1 MEKTCTKCGEVKPY
15 ASFSPHKLGIGGV
28 RSICK
33 PCSVQQVMEYRK
45 TEKGRESA
53 RRAARTYR
61 RTPKGAQAHADSQR
75 RSFASDPV
83 KYLWSRAKRRAA
95 QKGVPFAIEPS
106 DIVIPE
112 RCPILGIPLRIGV
125 HGFRVHEFGGDEDSM
140 SLDRIVPELGYVP
153 GNVAVISWRA
163 NRLKNNATLD
173 ELEALL
179 RWLRVAAENVP
190 KCDGVEPVRPMVVRS
205 EPTAQCELF
214 GQDESTEGKD
224 RT

>member
-1 MEKTCTKCGEVKPY
+1 MEKTCTKCGEAKLY

-33 PCSVQQVMEYRK
+33 PCSVKQVLEYRK
-45 TEKGRESA
+45 TEKGRAVSQA
-53 RRAARTYR
+53 SVRRFRK
-61 RTPKGAQAHADSQR
+61 TPNGAKAHAESQR
-75 RSFASDPV
+75 RSFQNNPA
-83 KYLWSRAKRRAA
+83 KYLLGRANRRAA
-95 QKGVPFAIEPS
+95 IKGVPFSITLA

-112 RCPILGIPLRIGV
+112 RCPILGIPIRVGV
-125 HGFRVHEFGGDEDSM
+125 HGFRAHEFGGDEDSM

-163 NRLKNNATLD
+163 NRLKNNATLT

-179 RWLRVAAENVP
+179 AWMRSASATVPAVAPAMAIAAP
-190 KCDGVEPVRPMVVRS
+190 KARESVQGTLFD
-205 EPTAQCELF
+205 TA
-214 GQDESTEGKD
+214 SNTEETG